1 MSRKVKCYGP
11 YCEPYGIKH
20 EKENMKKI
28 SGKNYCPECYEIVIK
43 EKEEQESLY
52 KYLTNEYGFVTPLMK
67 KHAKEMHNS
76 NGWSYKRIEA
86 LIKFTI
92 NIEKRKYD
100 MKYGLTLYQ
109 NSYKE
114 FIDYIKQRKENKNN
128 NKGKEN
134 KKETITV
141 NSELFNRNKYKNGI
155 LYDMEEDE

>member
-43 EKEEQESLY
+43 EKEERESLY

-141 NSELFNRNKYKNGI
+141 NSELFNRNKYKNNM
-155 LYDMEEDE
+155 LYDMEE

>member
-134 KKETITV
+134 KKRNY
-141 NSELFNRNKYKNGI
+141 NSK
-155 LYDMEEDE
+155 

>member
-11 YCEPYGIKH
+11 YCEPYEIKH
-20 EKENMKKI
+20 EKENVRKI
-28 SGKNYCPECYEIVIK
+28 SGKNYCPECYKVVIK
-43 EKEEQESLY
+43 EKEERENLY

-134 KKETITV
+134 KKETIIV
-141 NSELFNRNKYKNGI
+141 NSELFNRNKYKNNM
-155 LYDMEEDE
+155 LYDMEE

>member
-43 EKEEQESLY
+43 EKEERESLY

-76 NGWSYKRIEA
+76 NGWSYKRIET

-134 KKETITV
+134 KKETIIV
-141 NSELFNRNKYKNGI
+141 NSELFNKNKYKNDM
-155 LYDMEEDE
+155 LYDMEE

>member
-20 EKENMKKI
+20 EKENVRKI
-28 SGKNYCPECYEIVIK
+28 SGKNYCPECYKVVIK
-43 EKEEQESLY
+43 EKEERESLY

-67 KHAKEMHNS
+67 KHAKEMHN
-76 NGWSYKRIEA
+76 NNDWSYKRIEA

-114 FIDYIKQRKENKNN
+114 FIDYIKQRKKNKNN

-141 NSELFNRNKYKNGI
+141 NAELFNRNKYKNGM
-155 LYDMEEDE
+155 LYDMEE

>member
-11 YCEPYGIKH
+11 YCELYGIKH
-20 EKENMKKI
+20 EKENVRKI
-28 SGKNYCPECYEIVIK
+28 SGKNYCPECYKVVIK
-43 EKEEQESLY
+43 EKEERESLY

-67 KHAKEMHNS
+67 KHAKEMHN
-76 NGWSYKRIEA
+76 NNDWSYKRIEA

-141 NSELFNRNKYKNGI
+141 NAELFNRNKYKNGM
-155 LYDMEEDE
+155 LYDMEE

>member
-20 EKENMKKI
+20 EKENVRKI

-43 EKEEQESLY
+43 EKEERESLY

-141 NSELFNRNKYKNGI
+141 NSELFNRNKYKNGM
-155 LYDMEEDE
+155 LYDMEE

>member
-141 NSELFNRNKYKNGI
+141 NAELFNRNKYKNGM
-155 LYDMEEDE
+155 LYDMEE

>member
-141 NSELFNRNKYKNGI
+141 NSELFNKNKYKNNM
-155 LYDMEEDE
+155 LYDMEE

>member
-1 MSRKVKCYGP
+1 MSRKVKCYGS

-43 EKEEQESLY
+43 EKEERESLY

-141 NSELFNRNKYKNGI
+141 NSELFNRNKYKNNM
-155 LYDMEEDE
+155 LYDMEE